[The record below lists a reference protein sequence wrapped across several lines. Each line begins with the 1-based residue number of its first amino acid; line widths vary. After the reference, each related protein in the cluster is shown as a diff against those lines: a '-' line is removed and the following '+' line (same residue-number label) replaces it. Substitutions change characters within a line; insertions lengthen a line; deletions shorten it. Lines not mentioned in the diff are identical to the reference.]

1 MSAELVQSNMD
12 LLWVLIATAMV
23 LLMQGGFTALESG
36 ATRQK
41 NTINV
46 ATKNMVDFIA
56 AVLTFFVVG
65 YALMFGESA
74 GGWIGT
80 TGFALKDLSEPSDY
94 AFWVFQAAFVG
105 TAATIVSG
113 AVAERCKFSA
123 YIIISIAISAVIY
136 PISGHWIW
144 GDGGWLA
151 ELGFVDF
158 AGSTVVH
165 SLGAW
170 VGLAGALV
178 LGPRLGR
185 FNDDGTANDIPGH
198 SLVLGVIGVLILW
211 FGWFGF
217 NGGSELAAN
226 DAVPGI
232 ILNTMLA
239 AAAGGAICFL
249 ITSTLNPIVS
259 VEKLINGVIG
269 GLVAVTA
276 GAGVL
281 EPWSA
286 VIIGAVGGAVTY
298 GADWLLIKWRI
309 DDPVRVVP
317 AHGFAGAAGTLGLA
331 VLAPIDALPAETA
344 MAQLGIQAMGVG
356 AVAIWGFGLGLILF
370 LTLRLLGNLRV
381 SPEGEQMGLNVYEHG
396 ASSSL
401 LDAAIALRSLSKATD
416 GGKANLGIRIPVEP
430 NSEAGEIADITNHLL
445 GSLDKTVTDLR
456 HKTNSATL
464 AAKVMA
470 DLNTA
475 IAHQMEAQSHQLAE
489 MSNAIIETSASVNLV
504 SQNTAETAAASEQIK
519 DTANQGY
526 LQITSSQS
534 ELAELS
540 TSIDR
545 SKKEI
550 DALEDDAKNIGQVL
564 KVIRDMAE
572 QTNLLALNAAI
583 EAARAGESGR
593 GFAVVAEKVRELAN
607 KSQSATVDIDEVIL
621 RVQQRIGLSA
631 EIALHSQQQM
641 LATESRLT
649 TTGESLPSVLAAAE
663 QLAFKAMDVASQTEE
678 QAAVLST
685 LRDQVVSIDQNSQS
699 ICSDTRRSDTQ
710 ANDLRTAIYSMEQSL
725 MGFTTTEP
733 TRH

>member
-1 MSAELVQSNMD
+1 MSADLVQSNVDM
-12 LLWVLIATAMV
+12 LWVLIATAMV
-23 LLMQGGFTALESG
+23 LFMQGGFTALESG

-80 TGFALKDLSEPSDY
+80 SGFALKGLSEPSDY

-113 AVAERCKFSA
+113 AIAERCKFSA

-151 ELGFVDF
+151 EMGFVDF

-170 VGLAGALV
+170 VGLAGAIV

-286 VIIGAVGGAVTY
+286 VVIGTVGGAATY
-298 GADWLLIKWRI
+298 GADWLLIQWRI

-331 VLAPIDALPAETA
+331 VLAPIEALPAETA
-344 MAQLGIQAMGVG
+344 MAQLGIQAVGVG
-356 AVAIWGFGLGLILF
+356 AIAVWGFGLGLILF
-370 LTLRLLGNLRV
+370 LLLKMSGNLRV
-381 SPEGEQMGLNVYEHG
+381 SPEGEHMGLNVHEHG

-401 LDAAIALRSLSKATD
+401 LDAAIALRSLSHATD

-430 NSEAGEIADITNHLL
+430 NSEAGEIADITNRLL
-445 GSLDKTVTDLR
+445 GALDTTITDLR
-456 HKTNSATL
+456 HKTNSATS

-475 IAHQMEAQSHQLAE
+475 IAHQMAVQSNQLAE
-489 MSNAIIETSASVNLV
+489 MSHAIMETSTSVNLV
-504 SQNTAETAAASEQIK
+504 SQNTAETAAASEQIEQG
-519 DTANQGY
+519 ANQGY
-526 LQITSSQS
+526 QHIQSSQN

-540 TSIDR
+540 ASLFR
-545 SKKEI
+545 SKQEI
-550 DALEDDAKNIGQVL
+550 DALEGDAKAIGQVL
-564 KVIRDMAE
+564 KVIREMAE

-607 KSQSATVDIDEVIL
+607 RSQSATVDIDEVIL
-621 RVQQRIGLSA
+621 RVQHRIGLSA
-631 EIALHSQQQM
+631 EIASDCQQKMQ
-641 LATESRLT
+641 ATENRLNA
-649 TTGESLPSVLAAAE
+649 TGESLCEVLTAAE
-663 QLAFKAMDVASQTEE
+663 QLAIKAMDVASQTEE

-685 LRDQVVSIDQNSQS
+685 LRDQVKTIDHNSQT
-699 ICSDTRRSDTQ
+699 ICSDTQNSDRQ
-710 ANDLRTAIYSMEQSL
+710 ASELRNAIDSMEQSL

-733 TRH
+733 T